1 MVARGYAVLLPDP
14 ALSTGYGRDFIS
26 RGHGE
31 WGGRPY
37 TDVMAITDAAVARPD
52 IDQSRTAMMGGSF
65 GGYMANW
72 IAGHTS
78 RFRGIVSHASLW
90 ALDQMFGTT
99 DTPAEWRRIF
109 GSPLAQPQR
118 YAASSPHLHAASIVT
133 PMLVIHGDKDY
144 RVPIGEAL
152 RLWTDLA
159 GAPGGRAG
167 SKFLYFPDENHW
179 VLTPGNAVIWYE
191 TVLAFLAQ
199 HVLDEPWRR
208 PELL

>member
-1 MVARGYAVLLPDP
+1 
-14 ALSTGYGRDFIS
+14 
-26 RGHGE
+26 
-31 WGGRPY
+31 
-37 TDVMAITDAAVARPD
+37 MAITDAAVARPD
-52 IDQSRTAMMGGSF
+52 IDGTRTAMMGGSF

-78 RFRGIVSHASLW
+78 RFRAIVSHASVW

-99 DTPAEWRRIF
+99 DAPAEWRRHF
-109 GSPLAQPQR
+109 GSPLTQPER
-118 YAASSPHLHAASIVT
+118 YAANSPHLHAASIVT

-159 GAPGGRAG
+159 SVRGGLAGA
-167 SKFLYFPDENHW
+167 KFLYFPDENHW
-179 VLTPGNAVIWYE
+179 VLTPGNAIIWYE

-199 HVLDEPWRR
+199 HVLGEPWHR
-208 PELL
+208 PHLL